1 MEKTL
6 ALERI
11 EQGIPAQ
18 KLLEEGIRNL
28 SPDTIEVA
36 IKAGANINGTIER
49 NGKSQPLMFYLLG
62 MTGNLFFNV
71 LQGGDRN
78 TPNKIQSIIHML
90 NELTR
95 VINRYLLRSF
105 DSNTIY
111 TANGTQYNIISYIDL
126 MKKRDYYSNYS
137 PPSNIIIE
145 DIREKFIKFY
155 NDLKKNIQSDIIGGK
170 NKKSRNRKN
179 KRKSRKNKRKSRKI
193 PIF

>member
-18 KLLEEGIRNL
+18 KLLEEGIRKL

-49 NGKSQPLMFYLLG
+49 NGDSQPLMFYLLN
-62 MTGNLFFNV
+62 MTGNLFSDV
-71 LQGGDRN
+71 LQGRIVEYKQK
-78 TPNKIQSIIHML
+78 KINLPKLSL
-90 NELTR
+90 

-111 TANGTQYNIISYIDL
+111 TENGTQYNIISYIDL
-126 MKKRDYYSNYS
+126 MEKRNPFPSYFTS
-137 PPSNIIIE
+137 PPILQA
-145 DIREKFIKFY
+145 IRERFIKFY
-155 NDLKKNIQSDIIGGK
+155 DDLKKNIQSDIIGGK
-170 NKKSRNRKN
+170 NKKSRNRKH
-179 KRKSRKNKRKSRKI
+179 KKGKSKKKN
-193 PIF
+193 